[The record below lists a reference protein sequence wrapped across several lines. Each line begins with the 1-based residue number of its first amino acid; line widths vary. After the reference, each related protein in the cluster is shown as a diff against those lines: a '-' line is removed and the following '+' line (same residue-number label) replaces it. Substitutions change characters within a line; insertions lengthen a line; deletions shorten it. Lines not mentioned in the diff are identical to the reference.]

1 MFGIGFRLDVR
12 TGIEALWLAAI
23 AGPTDP
29 AKRLGIRRSQR
40 VGAVGFGLCL
50 IVGAVL
56 TALPGQAQDRQQ
68 ALEGLREKIH
78 DSRERVTAHEADE
91 RALLERLEEVDK
103 RLRSVSAERNR
114 ARREVEAARG
124 RLELVEPKLEIARKK
139 LVGTQRAL
147 AARAVALY
155 RGGEIGPVRV
165 LFSAGSL
172 PEMLSRANALR
183 VLVRHDAEL
192 VARFG
197 DERDQL
203 EIFQAEASG
212 AVADRE
218 QASERLGRFAAE
230 LSAERAGKGRI
241 LSRVREDRSTERR
254 LLLELEQA
262 AQALEETIR
271 TLGAR
276 AGRRDAGVA
285 GSDFAARR
293 GALVP
298 PVDARISGGFGRV
311 VDPEFRTSTFR
322 NGVDFAA
329 ERGTSVRCVAGGIVR
344 FAGWFRGYGRIVI
357 VDHGDAFH
365 SVSGHLD
372 EIHVAV
378 DDPVEEGQSLGTVG
392 ETGSLGGPGLYFE
405 LRRGGQPVD
414 PQAWLL
420 DRRG

>member
-1 MFGIGFRLDVR
+1 VRRLSAALGLGLLIGV
-12 TGIEALWLAAI
+12 
-23 AGPTDP
+23 AG
-29 AKRLGIRRSQR
+29 A
-40 VGAVGFGLCL
+40 
-50 IVGAVL
+50 
-56 TALPGQAQDRQQ
+56 ALPGRAQDRQRE
-68 ALEGLREKIH
+68 LEGLREEIL

-103 RLRSVSAERNR
+103 RLQSVSAERDA
-114 ARREVEAARG
+114 ARREVEAARA
-124 RLELVEPKLEIARKK
+124 RLETVEPRLEAARGKLA
-139 LVGTQRAL
+139 GTQRAL

-197 DERDQL
+197 DERDTL
-203 EIFQAEASG
+203 EALRGEAAA
-212 AVADRE
+212 AVRDRE
-218 QASERLGRFAAE
+218 QASQRLGHFVAE
-230 LSAERAGKGRI
+230 LSTERASKGRI
-241 LSRVREDRSTERR
+241 LSRVRDDRVSERR

-262 AQALEETIR
+262 AKALEETIR
-271 TLGAR
+271 TLGAK
-276 AGRRDAGVA
+276 AERRDSGVA
-285 GSDFAARR
+285 GSGFAARR

-298 PVDARISGGFGRV
+298 PVDAAISDRFGRV
-311 VDPEFRTSTFR
+311 VDPEFHTSTFR
-322 NGVDFAA
+322 SGVDFAA
-329 ERGTSVRCVAGGIVR
+329 EAGASVRSVAGGIVR

-365 SVSGHLD
+365 TVSGHLD

-378 DDPVEEGQSLGTVG
+378 DDVVVEGQALGTVG
-392 ETGSLGGPGLYFE
+392 ETGSLGGPSLYFE
-405 LRRGGQPVD
+405 LRRGGEPVD
-414 PQAWLL
+414 PEGWLL